1 MADDIKLDEVLSA
14 LDAGLPQ
21 AQARLLEFLRIPSIS
36 TDPAHDGDVF
46 DAATW
51 CMLLVST
58 LHPGAGVR
66 LHSRPPLPGG
76 FDESAR
82 GGDASW

>member
-36 TDPAHDGDVF
+36 TDPAHRGDG
-46 DAATW
+46 
-51 CMLLVST
+51 CHL
-58 LHPGAGVR
+58 
-66 LHSRPPLPGG
+66 SR
-76 FDESAR
+76 
-82 GGDASW
+82 WQCQ